1 MPIRSVF
8 DRFEEIKP
16 SIAEKIERNS
26 VSISVIS
33 SLDESGIT
41 INNATVLGGQDLIR
55 DENIRLEAEAGFV
68 QLNIVD
74 LFELRKHVLHSI
86 KYAPE
91 QVIGTTDLVSNI
103 YQVKSAKGSTY
114 YLGLLVTPYHD
125 INLTKYE
132 QFIDFACSS
141 YYGTLHRAITQMKNG
156 QITEKRVYED
166 LEATSSSIMSLLAH
180 LLFKRREL
188 AGGPESI
195 GVQTYFFG
203 LLIFDYKIVPPK
215 RICLN
220 DSCKSVFELDEV
232 DSDKCPKCGSDLSY
246 LPPDVEF
253 KDVSLVFPKEAIKYL
268 VENYEVP
275 RDIVSLYE
283 LSRLPSSV
291 LLSINLLNPDIFS
304 NYVYLPSRAVL
315 VHRNK
320 KDVLT
325 IDALS
330 KRVGD
335 KIRVVVALTD
345 SVPKTENLIGF
356 MPMRT
361 FLRDLREG
369 FGKNVTIEEI
379 LDKSIVS
386 NWLRTPFFK
395 PNDASLDDFNAFF
408 EIIGVKYPL
417 QSSDETTEEVLD
429 TNIESENMTE
439 SVPLDENDSKDGDG
453 PAHL

>member
-1 MPIRSVF
+1 MPIKSVF

-16 SIAEKIERNS
+16 SMSEKIERNS

-55 DENIRLEAEAGFV
+55 DENVRLEAEAGFV

-86 KYAPE
+86 KYTPE
-91 QVIGTTDLVSNI
+91 QIHGTTDLVSNI
-103 YQVKSAKGSTY
+103 YQVKSRKGNTY

-132 QFIDFACSS
+132 EFIDFACSS
-141 YYGTLHRAITQMKNG
+141 YYGTLHRAITQMQQGKLS
-156 QITEKRVYED
+156 EKEVYEHLD
-166 LEATSSSIMSLLAH
+166 ETSSSIMSLLAH

-203 LLIFDYKIVPPK
+203 LLIFDYEITLAKKI
-215 RICLN
+215 CMN
-220 DSCKSVFELDEV
+220 ESCKSLYDLDEV
-232 DSDKCPKCGSDLSY
+232 KDNKCPKCGSELSF
-246 LPPDVEF
+246 LPPDIEF

-268 VENYEVP
+268 ITHYEVP

-283 LSRLPSSV
+283 LSRIPSSV
-291 LLSINLLNPDIFS
+291 MLAINLMNQEIFS
-304 NYVYLPSRAVL
+304 HYVYLPSRAVL
-315 VHRNK
+315 LHRNQ

-330 KRVGD
+330 KRIGN

-369 FGKNVTIEEI
+369 FGKNIDINEI
-379 LDKSIVS
+379 LEKSIVS
-386 NWLRTPFFK
+386 KWIKTPFFR
-395 PNDASLDDFNAFF
+395 PGDAVLDDFNSFF
-408 EIIGVKYPL
+408 EVLGIDLSEYKDKKPVIE
-417 QSSDETTEEVLD
+417 ET
-429 TNIESENMTE
+429 SENDKMQEIEPPT
-439 SVPLDENDSKDGDG
+439 NKDYNSEQEED
-453 PAHL
+453 

>member
-16 SIAEKIERNS
+16 SMSEKIERNS

-41 INNATVLGGQDLIR
+41 INNATVMGGQDLIK
-55 DENIRLEAEAGFV
+55 DEDVRLEAEAGFV

-86 KYAPE
+86 KYTPE
-91 QVIGTTDLVSNI
+91 QIHGTTDLVSNI
-103 YQVKSAKGSTY
+103 YQVKARKESTY

-132 QFIDFACSS
+132 EFIDFACSA
-141 YYGTLHRAITQMKNG
+141 YYGTLHRSITQMQQG
-156 QITEKRVYED
+156 QLTEKEVYEQLD
-166 LEATSSSIMSLLAH
+166 ETSSSIMSLLAH

-188 AGGPESI
+188 AGGPESV
-195 GVQTYFFG
+195 GVPTYFFG
-203 LLIFDYKIVPPK
+203 LLIFDYEIIPAK
-215 RICLN
+215 RICMN
-220 DSCKSVFELDEV
+220 DSCKSVYDIDEV
-232 DSDKCPKCGSDLSY
+232 NSDTCPRCGSELSY

-253 KDVSLVFPKEAIKYL
+253 QRVSLVFPKESIHYL
-268 VENYEVP
+268 TTNYEVP
-275 RDIVSLYE
+275 RDIVSLFE
-283 LSRLPSSV
+283 LSRIPSSV
-291 LLSINLLNPDIFS
+291 MLSINLMNQEIFS
-304 NYVYLPSRAVL
+304 HYIYLPSRAVL
-315 VHRNK
+315 LHRNG
-320 KDVLT
+320 KDILT

-330 KRVGD
+330 KRVEN

-369 FGKNVTIEEI
+369 FGKGIDIDEI
-379 LDKSIVS
+379 LSKSIVS
-386 NWLRTPFFK
+386 DWIKTPFFK
-395 PNDASLDDFNAFF
+395 PGDATLDDFGSLF
-408 EIIGVKYPL
+408 
-417 QSSDETTEEVLD
+417 EVLGIEIPKREDSLD
-429 TNIESENMTE
+429 TSHEEESSEVDAE
-439 SVPLDENDSKDGDG
+439 AEDSDRVAADNE
-453 PAHL
+453 HVEVD